1 MNQPM
6 LDRRQFLITA
16 AFSVGGLAIGI
27 SPARSSGTV
36 AATQTGPWAPDSS
49 DGKELSA
56 WLEIGTDDTVTIR
69 VPTPEI
75 GNGAMTQVAMNVAE
89 ELQCDWSRV
98 RVEYGSILRN
108 QIENGVYSSGFL
120 PFFGGHGTDKVRMK
134 FALQLGASARARLK
148 AAAAARWGVPVSE
161 VIANDRDR
169 KSTRL
174 NSSH

>member
-75 GNGAMTQVAMNVAE
+75 GNGAMTQVAMKVAE
-89 ELQCDWSRV
+89 EQQCDGRTGRRRV
-98 RVEYGSILRN
+98 RKE
-108 QIENGVYSSGFL
+108 GVKSGRTL
-120 PFFGGHGTDKVRMK
+120 
-134 FALQLGASARARLK
+134 
-148 AAAAARWGVPVSE
+148 WVP
-161 VIANDRDR
+161 
-169 KSTRL
+169 
-174 NSSH
+174 